1 MSTFVTGRTLNED
14 GDPIDGTGFEV
25 ASDGPVAELLAE
37 RTGPVTSHPTRPV
50 WGAPLDGPEGTMRQV
65 SIVGAGY
72 SGPPEHYHI
81 RSDEAFDVRR
91 GTVTFTLDGTDRTVD
106 AGERTTVETGVRHT
120 FRNEGDETAL
130 VVTSIHDPGRL
141 RQVLPTLGGLAHDD
155 SRDPTDPL
163 QRAVLA
169 KRLER
174 NPVFTEGEG
183 TVSELATDA
192 LAPVA
197 RLVGYRG
204 AYAEYMQPAFWR
216 RHVEQPDL

>member
-1 MSTFVTGRTLNED
+1 MSTFVTGRTLDED
-14 GDPIDGTGFEV
+14 GNPIDGTGFEV

-50 WGAPLDGPEGTMRQV
+50 WGAPLDGPDDTMRQV

-72 SGPPEHYHI
+72 DGPPEHYHT
-81 RSDEAFDVRR
+81 RSEEAFDVRR
-91 GTVTFTLDGTDRTVD
+91 GSVTFTLGGTDRTVA
-106 AGERTTVETGVRHT
+106 AGERTTVETGVPHT

-155 SRDPTDPL
+155 SRDPDDRL
-163 QRAVLA
+163 QQAVLA

-174 NPVFTEGEG
+174 NTVFTEGEG
-183 TVSELATDA
+183 TVPELATDA
-192 LAPVA
+192 LAPIA
-197 RLVGYRG
+197 RLAGYRG
-204 AYAEYMQPAFWR
+204 AYAEYMQPAFWK